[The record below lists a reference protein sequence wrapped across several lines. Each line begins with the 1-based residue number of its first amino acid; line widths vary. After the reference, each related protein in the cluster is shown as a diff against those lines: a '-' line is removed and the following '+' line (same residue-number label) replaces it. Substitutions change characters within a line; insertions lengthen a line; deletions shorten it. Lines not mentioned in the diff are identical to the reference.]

1 MESESVPQPLGPEV
15 PQPQWTN
22 PVEALTRIRGVH
34 LGVDIG
40 GKSDY
45 TALVM
50 VEVGERP
57 TAATYVDYRDHKL
70 HPVPE
75 AVYRVQ
81 ELRRLPLGLSFG
93 AMAAAVVALVGAVH
107 DFERELRSQGAPLRS
122 FESPLA
128 VDIFLDSTGLGAPVV
143 ELVHNALLASSK
155 TDRALLHPI
164 TFTYGDRFDREKGSL
179 GKAYLVSRLQVLLEH
194 GRLSLPADDPTTA
207 LMAEELMDYEVH
219 IEPDANEKYGAFRVG
234 THDDL
239 VTALG
244 LACIEEPGY
253 YTVQAGPRIFG

>member
-1 MESESVPQPLGPEV
+1 MEPSPE
-15 PQPQWTN
+15 PQWSN
-22 PVEALTRIRGVH
+22 PSETLTRIRGVH

-57 TAATYVDYRDHKL
+57 SPATYRDARDRKRHN
-70 HPVPE
+70 VPE
-75 AVYRVQ
+75 STYRVQ

-93 AMAAAVVALVGAVH
+93 AMAAEVVALVGAVH

-128 VDIFLDSTGLGAPVV
+128 VDIFADATGVGSPVM
-143 ELVHNALLASSK
+143 ELIEAALRASSK

-179 GKAYLVSRLQVLLEH
+179 GKAYLVSRLQVLFEH
-194 GRLSLPADDPTTA
+194 QRLQLPEDDPTTA

-219 IEPDANEKYGAFRVG
+219 IEPDANEKYGAFKVG
-234 THDDL
+234 SHDDL

-244 LACIEEPGY
+244 LACVEEPGY
-253 YTVQAGPRIFG
+253 YGVEAGPNLW